1 MKRNVKRY
9 LLKAEQEIIDEAL
22 EIAKAND
29 FPLAGFLNGCIE
41 QYVKT
46 YKEKGFQSEVC
57 LDIEIKKFK
66 RNNNQWG
73 QNEWS

>member
-1 MKRNVKRY
+1 MKKNVKRY

-29 FPLAGFLNGCIE
+29 FSLAGLLNGCIE
-41 QYVKT
+41 QYVKN
-46 YKEKGFQSEVC
+46 YKEQGFQSKVY

-66 RNNNQWG
+66 RINNQ
-73 QNEWS
+73 